1 MFIPVR
7 IRIMHLFGRT
17 SFIIGFIFTIIGIA
31 VISFFSLQINWRMY
45 FAGEKDL
52 VITTGTISGSQE
64 TRYSVN
70 DEPLFNYNYRYYDQA
85 ENIHEGD
92 FLEFEGQYSMG
103 QAIEIKYLKKVPS
116 NSRHAG
122 KDRKNLDQI
131 MFLGGI
137 AALLAGLLFIVPS
150 SRKTRRERKIIMAG
164 LPAEGKLLEAL
175 PTNLHVNDQPVY
187 NLTFE
192 FTTGRKS
199 KERCSVRS
207 HLIRNF
213 SDEHKEKLIYDP
225 RKPSNAVVIDTL
237 PSPVA
242 KYILQK
248 VYHTAI

>member
-52 VITTGTISGSQE
+52 VVTTGKISGSQE

-70 DEPLFNYNYRYYDQA
+70 DAPLFNYNYRYYDQA
-85 ENIHEGD
+85 ENIHEGN

-103 QAIEIKYLKKVPS
+103 EDIEIKYLKKVPS
-116 NSRHAG
+116 NSRYAG
-122 KDRKNLDQI
+122 RDRKNFDQI

-137 AALLAGLLFIVPS
+137 GALLAGLLFIIPS
-150 SRKTRRERKIIMAG
+150 SRKTRKERKIIMAG
-164 LPAEGKLLEAL
+164 LPAEAKLLEAV
-175 PTNLHVNDQPVY
+175 PTNLRVNEQPVY

-192 FTTGRKS
+192 FTDGRKS
-199 KERCSVRS
+199 VKKCFVRS

-213 SDEHKEKLIYDP
+213 SDGHKEKLIYDP
-225 RKPSNAVVIDTL
+225 RQPSNAVIIDTL
-237 PSPVA
+237 PTPVA

-248 VYHTAI
+248 MTQSTI